1 MTLDSY
7 MQVYITLK
15 IRLSMPGTYGVNQI
29 LSELEFSI
37 GRDRTR
43 YHVNTLP
50 VLGSIYDTKLISLD
64 SSLHV
69 V

>member
-1 MTLDSY
+1 
-7 MQVYITLK
+7 
-15 IRLSMPGTYGVNQI
+15 MPGTYGVNQI